1 MLNDFKSIKEQ
12 QMAKRMAI
20 LGVAKND
27 IRETFARS
35 SGPGGQNVNKVASC
49 VILQHIPTG
58 IQVKYQKERLQHL
71 NRLGAL
77 QLLLDKLEAR
87 IKEVDLRKKQI
98 AQKLRRQKRKRP
110 ESLKEQILQNKH
122 QKAEKKFSR
131 KKIHSHQIDS
141 YL

>member
-27 IRETFARS
+27 IREIFARS

-58 IQVKYQKERLQHL
+58 IQVKCQKERSQYL

-77 QLLLDKLEAR
+77 
-87 IKEVDLRKKQI
+87 
-98 AQKLRRQKRKRP
+98 
-110 ESLKEQILQNKH
+110 
-122 QKAEKKFSR
+122 
-131 KKIHSHQIDS
+131 HQIGRAS
-141 YL
+141 CRERVYVLV